1 MKIAALEDAQSLG
14 ATSEE
19 RCPLPV
25 IHIPFTVL
33 PSAIRVLWSPSS
45 ELVITTV
52 FEPLSCKI
60 FIAFSKKTKRYSKST
75 LQNGLIISNSTIFAI
90 FT

>member
-1 MKIAALEDAQSLG
+1 MPSQIG
-14 ATSEE
+14 AISEE

-45 ELVITTV
+45 ELVITIV

-75 LQNGLIISNSTIFAI
+75 LQNGLIIKKIKYLLSSQRP
-90 FT
+90 

>member
-1 MKIAALEDAQSLG
+1 MLNQIG

-19 RCPLPV
+19 RCPLQV

>member
-60 FIAFSKKTKRYSKST
+60 FIAFSKKRKRYSKINYSAERT
-75 LQNGLIISNSTIFAI
+75 YYE
-90 FT
+90 